1 MHRFFAEA
9 LDGDLARLSAE
20 EAAHAARVLRLEAG
34 DEAELLMAG
43 RRFAAVFT
51 ALKADG
57 AELRVLRELPSTEP
71 RLRVTLYQGLP
82 KADKLEWIIQKA
94 VELGVHSVVPAAM
107 ARSVVRLSPADGAK
121 KQPRWQKIAQEA
133 AKQSGRCI
141 LPEVREPVS
150 FAAMVRELADFDAA
164 AVPYEE
170 ALGNSLRSFHAAH
183 PALQRVAVVIG
194 PEGGISAEEME
205 ALQAAGGEAVTLG
218 PRILR
223 TETAGLCALSALMCL
238 YGEMEDRPANTLE
251 G

>member
-1 MHRFFAEA
+1 MHRFFAVA
-9 LDGDLARLSAE
+9 LDEDRARLNAE

-150 FAAMVRELADFDAA
+150 FAAMVRNGLPSINTASSLASTW
-164 AVPYEE
+164 PT
-170 ALGNSLRSFHAAH
+170 RS
-183 PALQRVAVVIG
+183 P
-194 PEGGISAEEME
+194 
-205 ALQAAGGEAVTLG
+205 
-218 PRILR
+218 
-223 TETAGLCALSALMCL
+223 C
-238 YGEMEDRPANTLE
+238 
-251 G
+251 